1 MSSSSKRDVVYLWD
15 PDVGN
20 FHYGPGHPMKPQR
33 IAVTHSLVL
42 NYNLHTKMRIY
53 RPYRANP
60 HDMCKFH
67 SEEYVN
73 FIERVT
79 PKNIQTFS
87 KSLTH
92 FNVGDDCPVFDGL
105 YDFCSMYTG
114 ASIDG
119 KCLRYIATDQMS
131 GDRFNQ
137 NLFREST

>member
-1 MSSSSKRDVVYLWD
+1 
-15 PDVGN
+15 
-20 FHYGPGHPMKPQR
+20 
-33 IAVTHSLVL
+33 
-42 NYNLHTKMRIY
+42 MRIY

-119 KCLRYIATDQMS
+119 KMKNAFLIIIIIITWIS
-131 GDRFNQ
+131 LEVEQ
-137 NLFREST
+137 NIVVLVCRGMETQQQIMWYRN